1 VFCEAL
7 CEAGRISRETTAFRP
22 LSALLNP
29 AAGSRY
35 KERVLSKGGSVDP
48 NILLENFLG
57 REPNDQAFI
66 KRLGL

>member
-1 VFCEAL
+1 LFEFIL
-7 CEAGRISRETTAFRP
+7 KSG
-22 LSALLNP
+22 LLNP